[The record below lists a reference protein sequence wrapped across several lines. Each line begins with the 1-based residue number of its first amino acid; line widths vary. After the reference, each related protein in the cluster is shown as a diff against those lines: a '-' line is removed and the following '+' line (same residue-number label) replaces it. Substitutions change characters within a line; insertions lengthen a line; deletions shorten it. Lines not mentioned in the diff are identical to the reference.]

1 MAEFSREE
9 AEVNARV
16 VYWGAKGAGKTT
28 NVEAIRSKLRS
39 DNRGELRRI
48 PTRVDPSV
56 HYEVLPIELGELG
69 GVRTR
74 LHVVAVP
81 GGADQVPTRKQ
92 LLDQVDG
99 VVFVVDAQRD
109 RIEEN
114 LASLAELRRSLAA
127 YGRTLADVPL
137 VIQYN
142 KRDLA
147 DAYALE
153 ELHRKLDMRG
163 VAAFEAVATAG
174 TAVLPTLTTISK
186 RVVRFLR
193 EQAASPVA
201 PQPAGPA
208 VPAPPPGVSQFID
221 AAVEPAVAVAPPEPL
236 APSAPAP
243 VSAEPLDAAPLSA
256 VEAPAAEATPGPATS
271 GSGAHASILSESY
284 HPEADAA
291 AAAAASARAFLD
303 PGFDAMREE
312 IEKEGAGRGFGP
324 FEVAAV
330 GRAQISGTNS
340 VRLPVLLRDDGGQ
353 TLPVRLTVQIEPD
366 LESND

>member
-1 MAEFSREE
+1 MAELSRDD
-9 AEVNARV
+9 AEVNARIL
-16 VYWGAKGAGKTT
+16 YWGAKGAGKTT

-39 DNRGELRRI
+39 DNRGDLRRI
-48 PTRVDPSV
+48 ATRVDPSI

-74 LHVVAVP
+74 LQVVAVP

-92 LLDQVDG
+92 LLDRVDG

-109 RIEEN
+109 RLEEN
-114 LASLAELRRSLAA
+114 LASFAELRRSLAA

-163 VAAFEAVATAG
+163 VAAFEAVATEG
-174 TAVLPTLTTISK
+174 RAVLPTLTTISK

-193 EQAASPVA
+193 EQARTPVA
-201 PQPAGPA
+201 PEPSRPA

-221 AAVEPAVAVAPPEPL
+221 AAVEPAAPE
-236 APSAPAP
+236 APAP
-243 VSAEPLDAAPLSA
+243 PTPAAAPT
-256 VEAPAAEATPGPATS
+256 APAAAQEPRTAARS
-271 GSGAHASILSESY
+271 AHASILSESY

-291 AAAAASARAFLD
+291 ADAAASARALLD
-303 PGFDAMREE
+303 PAFEGMREE

-324 FEVAAV
+324 FEIAAV
-330 GRAQISGTNS
+330 GRAQIAGSNA
-340 VRLPVLLRDDGGQ
+340 VKLPVLLRDDTGQ
-353 TLPVRLTVQIEPD
+353 TLPVRLTLQIDPD
-366 LESND
+366 TDAEHGGD